1 MTTLV
6 EYILSTAVALGVAVS
21 STSAFAQDS
30 SDRKTAE
37 TASSVV
43 DQLEPDVR
51 FTATEPDSE
60 GCRKAVNDMK
70 CHRYYLHRERFLVA
84 ETRWLYCTGRIDHL
98 PAWAR

>member
-6 EYILSTAVALGVAVS
+6 KNILSAAVASGIAVL
-21 STSAFAQDS
+21 STSAFAEDS
-30 SDRKTAE
+30 SSQMTGESA
-37 TASSVV
+37 ASEVA
-43 DQLEPDVR
+43 QLEPDVR
-51 FTATEPDSE
+51 FTAMEPDSE